1 MLSLILRNINPII
14 ITYTIS
20 TFSNHNK
27 RMACASIHSFNNGN
41 GDRIILKKISSIQT
55 LSIFFLSIGLLN
67 HVILIPFLLSTGGRD
82 SWFFSIL
89 IIGLIPIWVY
99 ILSRI
104 IKNMNNQSL
113 TDWLEY
119 RFGKTIKNIV
129 LFFIMIY
136 LISLVL
142 ATTKETIDW
151 ITTSFLFETPSLAII
166 IPFTLLCIFLAHSGM
181 RSIAICSSVL
191 LPIVVILGIFVAT
204 GNMPTK
210 DYSHLLPLFE
220 NGYFHGVK
228 ALKYSGY
235 GLAELILIAFFQ
247 EKLTDKISRKVLV
260 FICLGLV
267 FLLLGPLTAA
277 LAEFGPTLAEAMRYP
292 AYEQWRLLTI
302 GKYIEHTDFF
312 SIYQWLAG
320 AYIRVSLALFLI
332 TEIFNRKT
340 EKMKVGILFAV
351 GFLMVVIS
359 IVPFSNFKFLHVT
372 QTFYYPGAF
381 YFLLLLSAFLFIGTF
396 ISSKEGKR
404 HENETIQK

>member
-1 MLSLILRNINPII
+1 
-14 ITYTIS
+14 
-20 TFSNHNK
+20 
-27 RMACASIHSFNNGN
+27 MAFASSQTLNNGN

-82 SWFFSIL
+82 SWFFSLL
-89 IIGLIPIWVY
+89 IIGLIPVWVY

-104 IKNMNNQSL
+104 IKNMNNRSL
-113 TDWLEY
+113 TNWLDN
-119 RFGKTIKNIV
+119 RFGKPIKNIV
-129 LFFIMIY
+129 LFFIVIY

-151 ITTSFLFETPSLAII
+151 ITTTFLFETPSLAII

-181 RSIAICSSVL
+181 HSIAICSSVL
-191 LPIVVILGIFVAT
+191 LPIVIILGIFVAT
-204 GNMPTK
+204 GNIPTK

-228 ALKYSGY
+228 SLQYSGY

-247 EKLTDKISRKVLV
+247 EKLTDKTSWKVLV
-260 FICLGLV
+260 FTYLGLL
-267 FLLLGPLTAA
+267 FLLMGPLTAA
-277 LAEFGPTLAEAMRYP
+277 LAEFSPTLAEAMRYP
-292 AYEQWRLLTI
+292 AYEQWLLTI

-320 AYIRVSLALFLI
+320 AYIRVSLGLFLI

-359 IVPFSNFKFLHVT
+359 IVPFSNFKETKYWQKNHIIEPKDFLDKDSLHDINVKVHILNT
-372 QTFYYPGAF
+372 GGLEAKP
-381 YFLLLLSAFLFIGTF
+381 L
-396 ISSKEGKR
+396 E
-404 HENETIQK
+404 

>member
-1 MLSLILRNINPII
+1 
-14 ITYTIS
+14 
-20 TFSNHNK
+20 
-27 RMACASIHSFNNGN
+27 MACASIHSLNNGN

-119 RFGKTIKNIV
+119 RFGKPIKNIV
-129 LFFIMIY
+129 LFFIVIY

-396 ISSKEGKR
+396 ISSKEGNR

>member
-1 MLSLILRNINPII
+1 M
-14 ITYTIS
+14 TYTIS

-27 RMACASIHSFNNGN
+27 RMAFASSQTLNKGN

-67 HVILIPFLLSTGGRD
+67 HVMLIPFLLSTGGRD

-89 IIGLIPIWVY
+89 TIGLIPVWVY

-113 TDWLEY
+113 TNWLEN
-119 RFGKTIKNIV
+119 RFGNPIKNIV
-129 LFFIMIY
+129 LFFIAIY

-204 GNMPTK
+204 GNIPTK

-228 ALKYSGY
+228 SLQYSGY
-235 GLAELILIAFFQ
+235 GLAELILIIFFQ
-247 EKLTDKISRKVLV
+247 EKLTDKISWKVLV
-260 FICLGLV
+260 FICLGLL
-267 FLLLGPLTAA
+267 FLLMGPLTAA
-277 LAEFGPTLAEAMRYP
+277 IAEFGPTLAEAMRYP

-320 AYIRVSLALFLI
+320 AYIRVSLGLFLI
-332 TEIFNRKT
+332 TEILNRKT

-351 GFLMVVIS
+351 GFLMVIIS
-359 IVPFSNFKFLHVT
+359 IVPFSNFEFLHVT

-396 ISSKEGKR
+396 IRSKEGKR

>member
-1 MLSLILRNINPII
+1 MEF
-14 ITYTIS
+14 T
-20 TFSNHNK
+20 
-27 RMACASIHSFNNGN
+27 SIQSFNNGN

-119 RFGKTIKNIV
+119 SFGKTIKNIV
-129 LFFIMIY
+129 LFFIVIY

-191 LPIVVILGIFVAT
+191 LPIVVILGIFVAI

>member
-1 MLSLILRNINPII
+1 
-14 ITYTIS
+14 
-20 TFSNHNK
+20 
-27 RMACASIHSFNNGN
+27 MACASIQPLNNGN
-41 GDRIILKKISSIQT
+41 GDRLTLKKISSIQT

-82 SWFFSIL
+82 AWFFSIL
-89 IIGLIPIWVY
+89 TIGLIPIWVY

-104 IKNMNNQSL
+104 IKNMDNQSL
-113 TDWLEY
+113 TDWLEN
-119 RFGKTIKNIV
+119 RFGKHIKNIA
-129 LFFIMIY
+129 LFFIAIY

-204 GNMPTK
+204 GNIPKK

-220 NGYFHGVK
+220 NGYFHGIK
-228 ALKYSGY
+228 TLQYSGY
-235 GLAELILIAFFQ
+235 GLAELILIVFFQ
-247 EKLTDKISRKVLV
+247 EKLSDQLNLKVLV
-260 FICLGLV
+260 FLCLGLM

-277 LAEFGPTLAEAMRYP
+277 LAEFGPNLAEAMRYP

-320 AYIRVSLALFLI
+320 AYIRVSMALFLI
-332 TEIFNRKT
+332 MEVFKGKT
-340 EKMKVGILFAV
+340 NNVKLGILFAV

-359 IVPFSNFKFLHVT
+359 IVPFSNFKFLHVS

-396 ISSKEGKR
+396 IRSKEGKR
-404 HENETIQK
+404 HANETIQK

>member
-1 MLSLILRNINPII
+1 
-14 ITYTIS
+14 
-20 TFSNHNK
+20 
-27 RMACASIHSFNNGN
+27 MACASIHSLNNGN

-113 TDWLEY
+113 TNWLDN
-119 RFGKTIKNIV
+119 RFGKPIKNIV
-129 LFFIMIY
+129 LFFIVIY

-151 ITTSFLFETPSLAII
+151 ITTTFLFETPSLAII
-166 IPFTLLCIFLAHSGM
+166 IPFMLLCIFLAHSGM
-181 RSIAICSSVL
+181 HSIAICSSVL
-191 LPIVVILGIFVAT
+191 LPIVIILGIFVAT

-228 ALKYSGY
+228 SLQYSGY

-247 EKLTDKISRKVLV
+247 ENLTDKISRKVLV
-260 FICLGLV
+260 FLCLGLL
-267 FLLLGPLTAA
+267 FLLMGPLTAA
-277 LAEFGPTLAEAMRYP
+277 LAEFSPTLAEAMRYP

-320 AYIRVSLALFLI
+320 AYIRVSLALFII

-372 QTFYYPGAF
+372 QTYYYPGVF

-396 ISSKEGKR
+396 IRSKEGKR

>member
-1 MLSLILRNINPII
+1 MEF
-14 ITYTIS
+14 T
-20 TFSNHNK
+20 
-27 RMACASIHSFNNGN
+27 SIQSFNNGN

-89 IIGLIPIWVY
+89 IIGFIPIWVY

-129 LFFIMIY
+129 LFFIVIY

-228 ALKYSGY
+228 AMKYSGY

>member
-1 MLSLILRNINPII
+1 
-14 ITYTIS
+14 
-20 TFSNHNK
+20 
-27 RMACASIHSFNNGN
+27 MACASIHSLNNGN

-119 RFGKTIKNIV
+119 RFGKPIKNIV
-129 LFFIMIY
+129 LFFIVIY

>member
-1 MLSLILRNINPII
+1 MP
-14 ITYTIS
+14 
-20 TFSNHNK
+20 
-27 RMACASIHSFNNGN
+27 CASIQSLNNGN

-82 SWFFSIL
+82 AWFFSIL
-89 IIGLIPIWVY
+89 TIGLIPIWVY

-104 IKNMNNQSL
+104 IKNMDNQSL
-113 TDWLEY
+113 TDWLEN
-119 RFGKTIKNIV
+119 RFGKHIKNIA
-129 LFFIMIY
+129 LFFIAIY

-181 RSIAICSSVL
+181 RSIAISSSVL

-204 GNMPTK
+204 GNIPKK

-220 NGYFHGVK
+220 NGYFHGIK
-228 ALKYSGY
+228 TLQYSGY

-247 EKLTDKISRKVLV
+247 EKLSDKLKIKVLV
-260 FICLGLV
+260 FLCLGLV

-277 LAEFGPTLAEAMRYP
+277 LAEFGPALAEAMRYP

-320 AYIRVSLALFLI
+320 AYIRVSMALFLI
-332 TEIFNRKT
+332 MEVFKGKT
-340 EKMKVGILFAV
+340 NNVKLGILFAV

-381 YFLLLLSAFLFIGTF
+381 YFLLLLSAFMFIGTF
-396 ISSKEGKR
+396 IRSKEGKR

>member
-27 RMACASIHSFNNGN
+27 RMACASIHSLNNGN

-67 HVILIPFLLSTGGRD
+67 HVIMIPFLLSTGGRD

-119 RFGKTIKNIV
+119 RFGNHIKNIV
-129 LFFIMIY
+129 LFFIVIY

-191 LPIVVILGIFVAT
+191 LPIVIILGIFVAT
-204 GNMPTK
+204 GNIPTK

-220 NGYFHGVK
+220 NGYFHGIK
-228 ALKYSGY
+228 ALQYSGY
-235 GLAELILIAFFQ
+235 GLVELILIAFFQ
-247 EKLTDKISRKVLV
+247 EKLSDKISRKVLV
-260 FICLGLV
+260 FLCIGLL
-267 FLLLGPLTAA
+267 FLLMGPLTAA
-277 LAEFGPTLAEAMRYP
+277 LAEFGPTLAEALRYP

-332 TEIFNRKT
+332 TEVFNRKT
-340 EKMKVGILFAV
+340 EKIKVGILFAV
-351 GFLMVVIS
+351 GFLMVGIS
-359 IVPFSNFKFLHVT
+359 IVPFSNFKFLHVS

-396 ISSKEGKR
+396 IRSKEGKR

>member
-1 MLSLILRNINPII
+1 
-14 ITYTIS
+14 
-20 TFSNHNK
+20 
-27 RMACASIHSFNNGN
+27 MAFASIQPLNNGN
-41 GDRIILKKISSIQT
+41 GDRLTLKKISSIQT

-82 SWFFSIL
+82 AWFFSIL
-89 IIGLIPIWVY
+89 TIGLIPIWVY

-104 IKNMNNQSL
+104 IKNMDNQSL
-113 TDWLEY
+113 TDWLEN
-119 RFGKTIKNIV
+119 RFGKHIKNIA
-129 LFFIMIY
+129 LFLIVIY

-204 GNMPTK
+204 GNIPTK

-220 NGYFHGVK
+220 NGYFHGIK
-228 ALKYSGY
+228 TIQYSGY

-247 EKLTDKISRKVLV
+247 EKLSDMLNLKVLV
-260 FICLGLV
+260 FLCLGLV

-277 LAEFGPTLAEAMRYP
+277 LAEFGPSLAEAMRYP
-292 AYEQWRLLTI
+292 AFEQWRLLTI

-332 TEIFNRKT
+332 TEVFKGKPNNIKL
-340 EKMKVGILFAV
+340 GILFAV

-372 QTFYYPGAF
+372 QTFYYPGAL

-396 ISSKEGKR
+396 IRSKEGKR
-404 HENETIQK
+404 HANETIQK

>member
-1 MLSLILRNINPII
+1 MLSLIIRNINPII

-27 RMACASIHSFNNGN
+27 RMAFALIQSLNNGN
-41 GDRIILKKISSIQT
+41 GERIILKKIRSIQT

-67 HVILIPFLLSTGGRD
+67 HVMLIPFLLSTGGRD

-89 IIGLIPIWVY
+89 TIGLIPAWVY

-113 TDWLEY
+113 TNWLEN
-119 RFGKTIKNIV
+119 RFGNPIKNIV
-129 LFFIMIY
+129 LFFIVIY

-191 LPIVVILGIFVAT
+191 LPIVVILGFFVAT
-204 GNMPTK
+204 GNIPTK

-228 ALKYSGY
+228 AMKYSGY

-277 LAEFGPTLAEAMRYP
+277 IAEFGPTLAEAMRYP

-396 ISSKEGKR
+396 IRSKEGKR

>member
-1 MLSLILRNINPII
+1 MA
-14 ITYTIS
+14 YT
-20 TFSNHNK
+20 
-27 RMACASIHSFNNGN
+27 SIQSINNGN
-41 GDRIILKKISSIQT
+41 GDRITLRKISSIQT

-67 HVILIPFLLSTGGRD
+67 HVMLIPFLLSTGGRD
-82 SWFFSIL
+82 AWFFSIL
-89 IIGLIPIWVY
+89 TIGLIPIWVY
-99 ILSRI
+99 ILLRI
-104 IKNMNNQSL
+104 ITNMKNESL
-113 TDWLEY
+113 TKWLEN
-119 RFGKTIKNIV
+119 RFGNPIKNIV
-129 LFFIMIY
+129 LFFIVIY

-181 RSIAICSSVL
+181 RSISICSSVL

-204 GNMPTK
+204 GNIPKK

-220 NGYFHGVK
+220 NGYFHGIK
-228 ALKYSGY
+228 TFLYSGY
-235 GLAELILIAFFQ
+235 GLAELVLLAFFQ
-247 EKLTDKISRKVLV
+247 EKLSDKISRKVL
-260 FICLGLV
+260 FFLCLGLV

-277 LAEFGPTLAEAMRYP
+277 IAEFGPSLAEAMRYP
-292 AYEQWRLLTI
+292 AFEQWRLLTI

-332 TEIFNRKT
+332 TEVFKLKT
-340 EKMKVGILFAV
+340 NNMKLGILFAV

-359 IVPFSNFKFLHVT
+359 IVPLSNFKFLHVT
-372 QTFYYPGAF
+372 QTFYYPGAL

-396 ISSKEGKR
+396 ISSKEGKK

>member
-1 MLSLILRNINPII
+1 
-14 ITYTIS
+14 
-20 TFSNHNK
+20 
-27 RMACASIHSFNNGN
+27 MACASIHSLNNGN

-67 HVILIPFLLSTGGRD
+67 HVIMIPFLLSTGGRD

-119 RFGKTIKNIV
+119 RFGNHIKNIV
-129 LFFIMIY
+129 LFFIVIY

-191 LPIVVILGIFVAT
+191 LPIVIILGIFVAT
-204 GNMPTK
+204 GNIPTK

-220 NGYFHGVK
+220 NGYFHGIK
-228 ALKYSGY
+228 ALQYSGY
-235 GLAELILIAFFQ
+235 GLVELILIAFFQ
-247 EKLTDKISRKVLV
+247 EKLSDKISRKVLV
-260 FICLGLV
+260 FLCIGLL
-267 FLLLGPLTAA
+267 FLLMGPLTAA
-277 LAEFGPTLAEAMRYP
+277 LAEFGPTLAEALRYP

-332 TEIFNRKT
+332 TEVFNRKT
-340 EKMKVGILFAV
+340 EKIKVGILFAV
-351 GFLMVVIS
+351 GFLMVGIS
-359 IVPFSNFKFLHVT
+359 IVPFSNFKFLHVS

-396 ISSKEGKR
+396 IRSKEGKR

>member
-1 MLSLILRNINPII
+1 M
-14 ITYTIS
+14 
-20 TFSNHNK
+20 
-27 RMACASIHSFNNGN
+27 
-41 GDRIILKKISSIQT
+41 KKISSIQT

-67 HVILIPFLLSTGGRD
+67 HVIMIPFLLSTGGRD

-89 IIGLIPIWVY
+89 MIGLIPIWVY

-104 IKNMNNQSL
+104 IKNMNNQSIM
-113 TDWLEY
+113 DWLEN
-119 RFGKTIKNIV
+119 RFGKPIKNIV
-129 LFFIMIY
+129 LFFIVIY

-191 LPIVVILGIFVAT
+191 LPIVIILGIFVAT

-210 DYSHLLPLFE
+210 DYSHLFPLFE

-228 ALKYSGY
+228 ALQYSGY

-247 EKLTDKISRKVLV
+247 EKLTDKISLKVLV

-332 TEIFNRKT
+332 TEVFFNRKT
-340 EKMKVGILFAV
+340 KKMKVGILFAV

-396 ISSKEGKR
+396 IRSKEGKR

>member
-1 MLSLILRNINPII
+1 M
-14 ITYTIS
+14 
-20 TFSNHNK
+20 
-27 RMACASIHSFNNGN
+27 
-41 GDRIILKKISSIQT
+41 KKISSIQT

-89 IIGLIPIWVY
+89 TIGLIPIWVY

-113 TDWLEY
+113 TDWLEN
-119 RFGKTIKNIV
+119 RFGKHIKNIV
-129 LFFIMIY
+129 LFFIVIY

-142 ATTKETIDW
+142 ATTKETVDW

-204 GNMPTK
+204 GNIPTK

-228 ALKYSGY
+228 TFQYSGY
-235 GLAELILIAFFQ
+235 GLTELILIAFFQ
-247 EKLTDKISRKVLV
+247 EKLSDTISRKTLV
-260 FICLGLV
+260 FLCLGLV

-332 TEIFNRKT
+332 TEVFNRKT
-340 EKMKVGILFAV
+340 NQMKVGILFAV

-359 IVPFSNFKFLHVT
+359 IVPYSNFKFLHVS

-404 HENETIQK
+404 SENETIKK

>member
-27 RMACASIHSFNNGN
+27 RMEFTSIQSFNNGN

-89 IIGLIPIWVY
+89 IIGFIPIWVY

-129 LFFIMIY
+129 LFFIVIY

-228 ALKYSGY
+228 AMKYSGY

>member
-1 MLSLILRNINPII
+1 
-14 ITYTIS
+14 
-20 TFSNHNK
+20 
-27 RMACASIHSFNNGN
+27 MACASIHSLNNGN

-119 RFGKTIKNIV
+119 RFGKPIKNIV
-129 LFFIMIY
+129 LFFIVIY

-220 NGYFHGVK
+220 NGYFHGFK
-228 ALKYSGY
+228 TLQYSGY

-247 EKLTDKISRKVLV
+247 EKLSDKISRKVLV

-332 TEIFNRKT
+332 TEVFNRKT
-340 EKMKVGILFAV
+340 DKMKVGILFAV
-351 GFLMVVIS
+351 GFLMVIIS

-404 HENETIQK
+404 YENETIQK

>member
-1 MLSLILRNINPII
+1 
-14 ITYTIS
+14 
-20 TFSNHNK
+20 
-27 RMACASIHSFNNGN
+27 MACTTIQSLHNGN

-67 HVILIPFLLSTGGRD
+67 HVMLIPFLLSTGGRD
-82 SWFFSIL
+82 AWFFSI
-89 IIGLIPIWVY
+89 ITIGLIPIWVY

-113 TDWLEY
+113 TNWLEN
-119 RFGKTIKNIV
+119 RFGKHIKNIV
-129 LFFIMIY
+129 LFFIVIY

-191 LPIVVILGIFVAT
+191 LPIVVGLGIFVAT
-204 GNMPTK
+204 GNIPTK

-228 ALKYSGY
+228 ALHYYGY
-235 GLAELILIAFFQ
+235 GLAELILIVFFQ
-247 EKLTDKISRKVLV
+247 EKLSDKLSRKALV
-260 FICLGLV
+260 FLCLGLV
-267 FLLLGPLTAA
+267 FLLMGPLTAA
-277 LAEFGPTLAEAMRYP
+277 IAEFGPTLAEAMRYP

-332 TEIFNRKT
+332 MEVFKGKT
-340 EKMKVGILFAV
+340 NNMKLGILFAV

-381 YFLLLLSAFLFIGTF
+381 YFLLLLSTILFTGTF
-396 ISSKEGKR
+396 ISSKEGKK

>member
-1 MLSLILRNINPII
+1 M
-14 ITYTIS
+14 TYTIS

-27 RMACASIHSFNNGN
+27 RMAFASSQTLYKGN

-67 HVILIPFLLSTGGRD
+67 HVMLIPFLLSTGGRD

-89 IIGLIPIWVY
+89 TIGLIPVWVY

-113 TDWLEY
+113 TNWLEN
-119 RFGKTIKNIV
+119 RFGNPIKNIV
-129 LFFIMIY
+129 LFFIAIY

-204 GNMPTK
+204 GNIPTK

-228 ALKYSGY
+228 SLQYSGY
-235 GLAELILIAFFQ
+235 GLAELILIIFFQ
-247 EKLTDKISRKVLV
+247 EKLTDKISWKVLV
-260 FICLGLV
+260 FICLGLL
-267 FLLLGPLTAA
+267 FLLMGPLTAA
-277 LAEFGPTLAEAMRYP
+277 IAEFGPTLAEAMRYP

-320 AYIRVSLALFLI
+320 AYIRVSLGLFLI

-351 GFLMVVIS
+351 GFLMVIIS
-359 IVPFSNFKFLHVT
+359 ILPFSNFEFLHVT

-396 ISSKEGKR
+396 IRSKEGKR

>member
-1 MLSLILRNINPII
+1 M
-14 ITYTIS
+14 
-20 TFSNHNK
+20 
-27 RMACASIHSFNNGN
+27 
-41 GDRIILKKISSIQT
+41 
-55 LSIFFLSIGLLN
+55 
-67 HVILIPFLLSTGGRD
+67 
-82 SWFFSIL
+82 
-89 IIGLIPIWVY
+89 
-99 ILSRI
+99 
-104 IKNMNNQSL
+104 
-113 TDWLEY
+113 
-119 RFGKTIKNIV
+119 
-129 LFFIMIY
+129 
-136 LISLVL
+136 
-142 ATTKETIDW
+142 
-151 ITTSFLFETPSLAII
+151 
-166 IPFTLLCIFLAHSGM
+166 
-181 RSIAICSSVL
+181 
-191 LPIVVILGIFVAT
+191 
-204 GNMPTK
+204 
-210 DYSHLLPLFE
+210 
-220 NGYFHGVK
+220 
-228 ALKYSGY
+228 
-235 GLAELILIAFFQ
+235 
-247 EKLTDKISRKVLV
+247 V

-372 QTFYYPGAF
+372 QTFYYHSAF

>member
-1 MLSLILRNINPII
+1 MCINP
-14 ITYTIS
+14 S
-20 TFSNHNK
+20 L
-27 RMACASIHSFNNGN
+27 NNGN
-41 GDRIILKKISSIQT
+41 GDRITLKKISSIQT

-82 SWFFSIL
+82 AWFFSIL
-89 IIGLIPIWVY
+89 TIGLIPIWAY

-104 IKNMNNQSL
+104 IKNMDNQSL
-113 TDWLEY
+113 TDWLEN
-119 RFGKTIKNIV
+119 RFGKHIKNIA
-129 LFFIMIY
+129 LFFIVIY

-204 GNMPTK
+204 GNIPTK

-220 NGYFHGVK
+220 NGYFHGIK
-228 ALKYSGY
+228 TLQYSGY

-247 EKLTDKISRKVLV
+247 EKLSDKLKIKVLV
-260 FICLGLV
+260 FLCLGLV

-277 LAEFGPTLAEAMRYP
+277 LAEFGPSLAEVMRYP

-320 AYIRVSLALFLI
+320 AYIRVSMALFLI
-332 TEIFNRKT
+332 MEVFKGKT
-340 EKMKVGILFAV
+340 NNVKLGILFAV

-359 IVPFSNFKFLHVT
+359 IVPFSNFKFLHVS

-396 ISSKEGKR
+396 IRSKEGKR
-404 HENETIQK
+404 HANETIQK

>member
-1 MLSLILRNINPII
+1 M
-14 ITYTIS
+14 
-20 TFSNHNK
+20 
-27 RMACASIHSFNNGN
+27 
-41 GDRIILKKISSIQT
+41 
-55 LSIFFLSIGLLN
+55 
-67 HVILIPFLLSTGGRD
+67 
-82 SWFFSIL
+82 
-89 IIGLIPIWVY
+89 
-99 ILSRI
+99 
-104 IKNMNNQSL
+104 
-113 TDWLEY
+113 TDWLEN
-119 RFGKTIKNIV
+119 RFGKHIKNIA
-129 LFFIMIY
+129 LFFIAIY

-181 RSIAICSSVL
+181 RSIAISSSVL

-204 GNMPTK
+204 GNIPKK

-220 NGYFHGVK
+220 NGYFHGIK
-228 ALKYSGY
+228 TLQYSGY

-247 EKLTDKISRKVLV
+247 EKLSDKLNIKVLV
-260 FICLGLV
+260 FLCLGLV

-277 LAEFGPTLAEAMRYP
+277 LAEFGPALAEAMRYP

-320 AYIRVSLALFLI
+320 AYIRVSMALFLI
-332 TEIFNRKT
+332 MEVFKGKT
-340 EKMKVGILFAV
+340 NNVKLGILFAV
-351 GFLMVVIS
+351 GFLMIVIS

-396 ISSKEGKR
+396 IRSKEGKR

>member
-1 MLSLILRNINPII
+1 
-14 ITYTIS
+14 
-20 TFSNHNK
+20 
-27 RMACASIHSFNNGN
+27 MACASIHSLNNGN

-67 HVILIPFLLSTGGRD
+67 HVIMIPFLLSTGGRD

-119 RFGKTIKNIV
+119 RFGNHIKNIV
-129 LFFIMIY
+129 LFFIVIY

-191 LPIVVILGIFVAT
+191 LPIVIILGIFVAT
-204 GNMPTK
+204 GNIPTK

-228 ALKYSGY
+228 ALQYSGY
-235 GLAELILIAFFQ
+235 GLVELILIAFFQ
-247 EKLTDKISRKVLV
+247 EKLSDKISRKVLV
-260 FICLGLV
+260 FLCIGLL
-267 FLLLGPLTAA
+267 FLLMGPLTAA
-277 LAEFGPTLAEAMRYP
+277 LAEFGPTLAEALRYP

-332 TEIFNRKT
+332 TEVFNRKT
-340 EKMKVGILFAV
+340 EKIKVGILFAV
-351 GFLMVVIS
+351 GFLMVGIS
-359 IVPFSNFKFLHVT
+359 IVPFSNFKFLHVS

-396 ISSKEGKR
+396 IRSKEGKR

>member
-1 MLSLILRNINPII
+1 
-14 ITYTIS
+14 
-20 TFSNHNK
+20 
-27 RMACASIHSFNNGN
+27 MACASIQSINNGN
-41 GDRIILKKISSIQT
+41 GDRITLRKISSIQT
-55 LSIFFLSIGLLN
+55 VSIFFLSIGLLN
-67 HVILIPFLLSTGGRD
+67 HVMLIPFLLSTGGRD

-89 IIGLIPIWVY
+89 TIGLVPVWAY

-113 TDWLEY
+113 TKWLEN
-119 RFGKTIKNIV
+119 RFGNPIKNIV
-129 LFFIMIY
+129 LFFIVIY

-204 GNMPTK
+204 GNIPTK

-228 ALKYSGY
+228 AMKYSGY

-277 LAEFGPTLAEAMRYP
+277 IAEFGPTLAEAMRYP

-332 TEIFNRKT
+332 TEVLNRKT

-396 ISSKEGKR
+396 IRSKEGKR
-404 HENETIQK
+404 HANETIQK